1 VCLKDDE
8 EMERDKARE
17 RIRKLRQDIRFHDIR
32 YYVEND
38 PVISDFE
45 YDNLLREL
53 KDLEERFPDLVT
65 PDSPTQRVSG
75 VAAREFP
82 SVEHRTQMLSLD
94 NTYNFDELREFHNRV
109 LKKVPDCEYV
119 VEPKIDGL
127 GVALVYEDGRFIRG
141 ATRGDGKVGEDVS
154 LNLKTIRS
162 IPLTI
167 DDERLANIEVRGEVY
182 MPLPGFRKMNRQR
195 EEEGEPVFANP
206 RNAAA
211 GSIRQLDP
219 KIPASRPLDIFMY
232 SLSYTEGLGFTTHWE
247 SIQALK
253 KAGFK
258 VNPKAKPFK
267 TLDEVIEYCR
277 ELEDHRDELDY
288 EIDGAVIKVNSIE
301 QQKILGAT
309 TKHPRWSIAY
319 KFAARQATT
328 RLLKITWQVGRTG
341 ALTPV
346 AELEPVEVGGV
357 TIARATLHNEDEIR
371 KKDLREGDIVLV
383 ERSGDVIPQVVKAIQ
398 EKRPDSSRPF
408 EMIDRCP
415 ECAGEIER
423 PKGEARWRCQNLLC
437 PAQLKRRI
445 AHFASRNAMDI
456 EHMGP
461 ETVDKLLDAG
471 LIGGLEDLYSLKKED
486 ILELE
491 GFEEKS
497 AQNLLDAIDHSRT
510 RELARLIFGLGIR
523 HVGQYAGQLLAAR
536 FPNLDAFAQAQYYQ
550 LESIKGI
557 GKETAESVV
566 AFFADDKNQQL
577 IQNLKDR
584 GVAPS
589 EKAKGDLEGKVF
601 VFTGSMND
609 YSRDEASQLVM
620 DKGGIVSGSLS
631 KNTDYLVA
639 GEKAGSKLEKA
650 RKLGVKVIDEEEF
663 NKIIED

>member
-1 VCLKDDE
+1 
-8 EMERDKARE
+8 MERNKAQE
-17 RIRKLRQDIRFHDIR
+17 RVRKLREEIKFHDVK

-38 PVISDFE
+38 PVISDGE
-45 YDNLLREL
+45 YDTLVREL
-53 KDLEERFPDLVT
+53 DDLEKQFPDLIT

-75 VAAREFP
+75 EAAKEFP

-94 NTYNFDELREFHNRV
+94 NTYNFDELREFHKRV
-109 LKKVPDCEYV
+109 LKKIPECEYV

-127 GVALVYEDGRFIRG
+127 GVALVYEDGKFIRG

-154 LNLKTIRS
+154 FNLKTIRS

-167 DDERLANIEVRGEVY
+167 VDERLANIEVRGEVY
-182 MPLPGFRKMNRQR
+182 MPLPGFRKMNKQR
-195 EEEGEPVFANP
+195 EEKGEPVFANP

-219 KIPASRPLDIFMY
+219 KIPASRPLDIFIY
-232 SLSYTEGLGFTTHWE
+232 SLSYIEGLGFMTHWE

-253 KAGFK
+253 NAGFK
-258 VNPKAKPFK
+258 VNPRAKPFK
-267 TLDEVIEYCR
+267 TLDEVIDYCR
-277 ELEDHRDELDY
+277 ELEEHRDDLDY

-301 QQKILGAT
+301 QQGILGAT

-328 RLLKITWQVGRTG
+328 RLVKITWQVGRTG

-371 KKDLREGDIVLV
+371 KKNLREGDIVIV
-383 ERSGDVIPQVVKAIQ
+383 ERSGDVIPQVVKAIV
-398 EKRPDSSRPF
+398 EKRPDGSPPF
-408 EMIDRCP
+408 KMIDKCP
-415 ECAGEIER
+415 ECQGEIER
-423 PKGEARWRCQNLLC
+423 PRGEARWRCQNLQC

-461 ETVDKLLDAG
+461 ETVDKLLDAE
-471 LIGGLEDLYSLKKED
+471 LIKGLEDLYSLKKED
-486 ILELE
+486 ILKLE

-497 AQNLLDAIDHSRT
+497 AQNLLDAIDESRA
-510 RELARLIFGLGIR
+510 RELSRLIFGLGIR

-536 FPNLDAFAQAQYYQ
+536 FPNLDALVQAQYYQ
-550 LESIKGI
+550 LEDIKGI

-566 AFFADDKNQQL
+566 AFFADEKNQNL
-577 IQNLKDR
+577 IQALKER

-589 EKAKGDLEGKVF
+589 EKAIGELDGKVF
-601 VFTGSMND
+601 VFTGSMKE
-609 YSRDEASQLVM
+609 YSRDEASKLVM
-620 DKGGIVSGSLS
+620 SKGGIVSGSLS

-639 GEKAGSKLEKA
+639 GEKAGSKLKKA
-650 RKLGVKVIDEEEF
+650 KKLGVKVIHEEEF
-663 NKIIED
+663 KEIIE